1 MDVYQNRNTKFE
13 YHNSLGAREG
23 EKKPKKEKKNEENFF
38 FVLNKYQSVTHVST

>member
-23 EKKPKKEKKNEENFF
+23 EKRPKKEKKMKKKIFF
-38 FVLNKYQSVTHVST
+38 LF